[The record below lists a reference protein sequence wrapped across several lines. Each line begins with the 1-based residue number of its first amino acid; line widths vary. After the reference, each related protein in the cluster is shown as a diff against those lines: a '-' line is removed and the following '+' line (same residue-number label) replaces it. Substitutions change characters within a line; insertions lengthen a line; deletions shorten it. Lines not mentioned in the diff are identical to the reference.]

1 MRKIVRRIIGSL
13 FWDAIAERRQNE
25 LNEDHMKNRG
35 WYVDDEHEIHFV

>member
-1 MRKIVRRIIGSL
+1 MKKIVRKIIALL
-13 FWDAIAERRQNE
+13 FWEDIAERRQTE